1 MSRGRTCLR
10 AGLVSGAWNYCLKS
24 WEGAKI
30 SRGQTCPSTFGPDL
44 SQGWT
49 CLGAGLV
56 LGPDLS
62 QGWTCL
68 GAGLVSGPDL
78 SKNFGAGVV
87 QKLQG
92 LKCLA
97 AGIVQK
103 FRARSVSRPDLVRG
117 RTSLGAG
124 PSLTS
129 NDIPSTEGGQSLNIN
144 LCNKMGAHLSK
155 ASTYVVKWVPISQK
169 HQLMQ

>member
-1 MSRGRTCLR
+1 MSWGRTCLR

-78 SKNFGAGVV
+78 SKNFGAGLV

-117 RTSLGAG
+117 WTSLGAARS
-124 PSLTS
+124 PCNIWCRLFRTKHLLLLWVVSLS
-129 NDIPSTEGGQSLNIN
+129 QIFWQIL
-144 LCNKMGAHLSK
+144 
-155 ASTYVVKWVPISQK
+155 IS
-169 HQLMQ
+169 

>member
-1 MSRGRTCLR
+1 MKYKCGCDHHKLCASFLKYQGQKCLG
-10 AGLVSGAWNYCLKS
+10 AGNVSGTNM
-24 WEGAKI
+24 
-30 SRGQTCPSTFGPDL
+30 

-49 CLGAGLV
+49 CLRCLKFLLYKKAEKDQKYLGARLVQALLGQTCLRAGLV
-56 LGPDLS
+56 LGPDLFR
-62 QGWTCL
+62 GRTCL

-78 SKNFGAGVV
+78 SKNFGAGLV

-117 RTSLGAG
+117 RTSLGAIF
-124 PSLTS
+124 P
-129 NDIPSTEGGQSLNIN
+129 
-144 LCNKMGAHLSK
+144 LCTCM
-155 ASTYVVKWVPISQK
+155 
-169 HQLMQ
+169 